1 MEKNILN
8 KKKYFKNIQ
17 MNKLNCKIK
26 LVKKMLFLK
35 LSLNN
40 TRKLKKN
47 QIKTKK
53 TIHRLNKSLLIL
65 KKKLILLKK
74 LASICLVKNNK

>member
-8 KKKYFKNIQ
+8 KKKYFKNIS

-47 QIKTKK
+47 
-53 TIHRLNKSLLIL
+53 
-65 KKKLILLKK
+65 
-74 LASICLVKNNK
+74 